1 MSQFPSRFEI
11 PESEIPF
18 RAIVEQSIVGLYVI
32 QDGLLCYVNQRYA
45 DLYGYTREEMLGQ
58 PTEKFIYPGDHPA
71 YFENLRKRISGEVPS
86 IRYVLR
92 GVHKSGSIIDMEAH
106 GSRFIFRGRPA
117 IIGVQID
124 ISDSKRKEAEIRESR
139 ERLRELSSYM
149 TRLRE
154 DQRTQIAREIHDV
167 LGGIL
172 TTMKM
177 DLGWLNRNA
186 DPEGA
191 SDNGWKGRLQDLLAL
206 ADDAIETVRKI
217 ASDLRPGVLDNLGLL
232 PAIEW
237 QAGEFRRR
245 MGIECNVS
253 LPPQGITLPDD
264 VATAIFRIFQEAL
277 TNIVRHAEATRV
289 DIVIAAAGQ
298 QLEITVEDNGRGIT
312 ESYLRDPKSY
322 GILGMHERARDI
334 GAKLLIEAGA
344 PLGTRVL
351 LTYPLEQQP

>member
-1 MSQFPSRFEI
+1 MSQAPSGFEI

-58 PTEKFIYPGDHPA
+58 PTEKFIYPDDHPA

-167 LGGIL
+167 LGGTL

-186 DPEGA
+186 ALGEDE
-191 SDNGWKGRLQDLLAL
+191 WKHRLLDLLAL
-206 ADDAIETVRKI
+206 ADEAIETVRKI
-217 ASDLRPGVLDNLGLL
+217 SSDLRPGVLDNLGLL

-237 QAGEFRRR
+237 QANEFRRR

-312 ESYLRDPKSY
+312 ESYLRDPTSY

-334 GAKLLIEAGA
+334 GAKLQIEAGA

-351 LTYPLEQQP
+351 LTYPLEPQP